1 MGDASNDPTP
11 DVFRDHRRDYG
22 TFRYAYPV
30 VSRRAGGLSI
40 GVNLNPDKVCNF
52 DCVYCQVDRGVPGG
66 PRGVDIAVLEAE
78 LDALLDDALG
88 GQLWEQPRFA
98 ATPAALRR
106 VRDFALSGDGEP
118 TTEPRFGEAV
128 EAILRRRQARG
139 LDGTQV
145 VLITDA
151 SSLHHARVRRA
162 LERMDAH
169 GGVIWAKLDAGT
181 GAHYARVN
189 RTQVPFHRVLRN
201 LAECAAA
208 RPIVV
213 QSLFFRMRGAG
224 PEPAEIEAYIERL
237 REIEAAGTVAEVHLY
252 TIARR
257 PAEPWCAALPPPE
270 LDAIAARV
278 RVDVR
283 APVRTFYG

>member
-1 MGDASNDPTP
+1 VSDASNDPGSA
-11 DVFRDHRRDYG
+11 VFRDHRRDYR

-52 DCVYCQVDRGVPGG
+52 DCVYCQVDRSVPGG
-66 PRGVDIAVLEAE
+66 PRGVEVAVLETE

-98 ATPAALRR
+98 ATPVELRR

-128 EAILRRRQARG
+128 DAILRRREARG
-139 LDGTQV
+139 LDEAQV

-151 SSLHHARVRRA
+151 SCLHHARVRRA

-169 GGVIWAKLDAGT
+169 GGVVWAKLDAGT
-181 GAHYARVN
+181 EGYYRRVN

-208 RPIVV
+208 RPVIV

-224 PEPAEIEAYIERL
+224 PEPAEIEAYVDRL

-257 PAEPWCAALPPPE
+257 PAEPWCEALPPLE
-270 LDAIAARV
+270 LDAIAAQV
-278 RVDVR
+278 RRGVR
-283 APVRTFYG
+283 APVRSFYG